1 MQSRE
6 RGVGAGVMLRQGHGG
21 FSCMGGR
28 ALLKVH
34 LRRLLHPA

>member
-1 MQSRE
+1 
-6 RGVGAGVMLRQGHGG
+6 VAVLRQGHGG